1 MKKRFLAS
9 LTVFA
14 FLGMVLAANAL
25 AQEREWDRASLWN
38 PGTVKM
44 VDTTKYKKKPPY
56 TIGFSNAGIS
66 NSWAVFMHREVQAEA
81 ERYPDMIKQLYVTE
95 AKDKADKQVSDVED
109 LIAKGIDLLII
120 RATTE
125 AALDPVITRLHKKG
139 FPVITVSK
147 GIKSDNYVS
156 FVDASNYVLGRMNMV
171 WLCQILKKKGN
182 IVMLGGWPGA
192 GSVIERKAGADEA
205 LSRYPGIKALDYQYT
220 HFSPTEGKTVMQ
232 AMIQSYGKKIDG
244 VWCDSGL
251 EGVGA
256 LEALVEAGMNVPIT
270 GDQLNSFLVRVLKHN
285 FKGMMGAYPPRM
297 GAEAVK
303 LAVRVLQ
310 GEPVPFHFNVSTLVS
325 TTHETADIKAD
336 VPWNKLAQP
345 EKPDNWWIGHTLPDK
360 WLPY

>member
-14 FLGMVLAANAL
+14 FFGTVLAANAL

-56 TIGFSNAGIS
+56 VIGFSNAGIS

-81 ERYPDMIKQLYVTE
+81 ERHPDKIKQLYVTE
-95 AKDKADKQVSDVED
+95 AKDKADKQISDVED
-109 LIAKGIDLLII
+109 LVAKGIDLLII

-125 AALDPVITRLHKKG
+125 AALDPVITRLYKKG
-139 FPVITVSK
+139 LPVITVSK

-156 FVDASNYVLGRMNMV
+156 FVDASNYILGRMNMV
-171 WLCQILKKKGN
+171 WLCQILNKKGS

-192 GSVIERKAGADEA
+192 GSVIGRKIGAEEA
-205 LSRYPGIKALDYQYT
+205 LSRYPGIKVLDYQYT

-232 AMIQSYGKKIDG
+232 AMIQSFGKKIDG

-251 EGVGA
+251 QGVGA

-303 LAVRVLQ
+303 LALRVLQ
-310 GEPVPFHFNVSTLVS
+310 GEPVPFHFNVDTLVS
-325 TTHETADIKAD
+325 TTHETADIKVD

-345 EKPDNWWIGHTLPDK
+345 GKPDNWWTGHTLPDK